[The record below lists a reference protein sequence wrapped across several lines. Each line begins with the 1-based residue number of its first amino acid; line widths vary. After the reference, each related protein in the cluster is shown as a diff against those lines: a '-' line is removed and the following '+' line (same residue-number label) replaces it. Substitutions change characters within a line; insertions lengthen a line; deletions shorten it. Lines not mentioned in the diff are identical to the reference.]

1 MSELSEILP
10 EHDFWRAVVLGGFA
24 VFFTGIIAIVA
35 SEASYLLG
43 IVAVLGFLVW
53 YLRDGDET
61 AVVQEEEEAELDAVE
76 VLRARYANGDIDEAE
91 FEGRL
96 DTLLETESAEPREK
110 ELSFE

>member
-35 SEASYLLG
+35 TEASYLLG
-43 IVAVLGFLVW
+43 IVAFLGFLVW
-53 YLRDGDET
+53 YLREGG
-61 AVVQEEEEAELDAVE
+61 EATVEQVEDRNELDAVE
-76 VLRARYANGDIDEAE
+76 VLRARYANGDIDETE

-96 DTLLETESAEPREK
+96 DTLLETESTESREK

>member
-10 EHDFWRAVVLGGFA
+10 EDDFWRVVVLGGFA
-24 VFFTGIIAIVA
+24 VFFTGVIAIVA

-53 YLRDGDET
+53 YLRDGGET
-61 AVVQEEEEAELDAVE
+61 VVEKEAEETELDAVE

-96 DTLLETESAEPREK
+96 DTLLETETAESREK

>member
-24 VFFTGIIAIVA
+24 IFLTGIITVVA
-35 SEASYLLG
+35 TQAPYLLG
-43 IVAVLGFLVW
+43 IIAVLGFLVW

-61 AVVQEEEEAELDAVE
+61 AVEDDEDEAELDAVE
-76 VLRARYANGDIDEAE
+76 MLRARYANGDIDEAE
-91 FEGRL
+91 FERRL
-96 DTLLETESAEPREK
+96 DTLLEAEPSEPREK